1 MASHQSAIKKQRQ
14 DRRRRGR
21 NRSHLSHLKTEMKKF
36 RSLIGQGEA
45 GEAAKRLPLA
55 ESMLDH
61 SATLGVIHKNAAAR
75 TKSRLAR
82 QVAALARG

>member
-1 MASHQSAIKKQRQ
+1 MASHESAFKKERQ
-14 DRRRRGR
+14 DRRRRAR
-21 NRSHLSHLKTEMKKF
+21 NRSHVSHLRTELKKF

-55 ESMLDH
+55 ESILDQ

-82 QVAALARG
+82 QAAALARG